1 MLGKKHLHID
11 EADQVGEWMSKVIS
25 SAEAG
30 GLSIDYGGEKAVN
43 ITINN
48 GTVSIDLLEPEFFRI
63 HEDETSIFDKLK
75 TATEFGRMLSDSG
88 TTLAFL
94 RKGKEAV
101 RLGKDA
107 KPTLSKLI
115 SRSDDVQL
123 TDVKEFSKLK
133 NDLKSD

>member
-11 EADQVGEWMSKVIS
+11 EADQVGEWVSKAIS

-30 GLSIDYGGEKAVN
+30 AFSIDYGGEKAVN

-48 GTVSIDLLEPEFFRI
+48 RTVSIDLLEPEFFRI
-63 HEDETSIFDKLK
+63 PEDETSIFDKLK
-75 TATEFGRMLSDSG
+75 TATEFGRKLSDSG

-133 NDLKSD
+133 NDMKSN